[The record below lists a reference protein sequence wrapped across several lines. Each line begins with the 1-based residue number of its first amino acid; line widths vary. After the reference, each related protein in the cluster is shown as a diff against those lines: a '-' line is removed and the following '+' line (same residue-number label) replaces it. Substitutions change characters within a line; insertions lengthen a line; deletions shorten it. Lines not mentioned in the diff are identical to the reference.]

1 MSSDLGIKSASVPTL
16 DGMQKKFS
24 MFWIKMKAF
33 GGVKGFQKVLNPER
47 EEDLPAMEETVADEN
62 SAAHKARDWNLAA
75 MMYLTLAFSMET
87 NINMIARAQTDEWP
101 NGLAY
106 MVVKELLD
114 KYKPS
119 DNMSRVE
126 AGLMLINVTMKKN
139 DDPSVLFEK
148 ISEIQN
154 RYNTVTRKLHEED
167 LIATVIAVAPAEYKS
182 LLTAE
187 QR

>member
-1 MSSDLGIKSASVPTL
+1 
-16 DGMQKKFS
+16 
-24 MFWIKMKAF
+24 
-33 GGVKGFQKVLNPER
+33 
-47 EEDLPAMEETVADEN
+47 
-62 SAAHKARDWNLAA
+62 
-75 MMYLTLAFSMET
+75 
-87 NINMIARAQTDEWP
+87 MIARAQTDEWP

-154 RYNTVTRKLHEED
+154 RYNTVTRKLDEED

>member
-1 MSSDLGIKSASVPTL
+1 MPSDLGIKLVSVPTF
-16 DGMQKKFS
+16 DEMQKSFS

-33 GGVKGFQKVLNPER
+33 GGVKGFQKVLKPER
-47 EEDLPAMEETVADEN
+47 EEDLPATEETVDDEN
-62 SAAHKARDWNLAA
+62 SAAHKACDRNLMA
-75 MMYLTLAFSMET
+75 MTFLMLAFSMEM
-87 NINMIARAQTDEWP
+87 NMNMIARAQIDEWP

-106 MVVKELLD
+106 KVVKELLD

-119 DNMSRVE
+119 DNMSCVE
-126 AGLMLINVTMKKN
+126 AQLMLNNVMMKKN

-154 RYNTVTRKLHEED
+154 RYNTVTRKLDEED